1 MIDIIL
7 HLLSHT
13 FEDTWL
19 TFPILLVTYIIIEI
33 FERRPSSNDDR
44 IFFLLQKLGPVLGAL
59 LGLFPQCGFS
69 FLAAMLY
76 LQKNITLGTMLSVFI
91 ATSDEAIPVLL
102 SNPEMYSTLP
112 ILLILKFGIAV
123 FVGYIVDFIFKPD
136 IIKFENMEEED
147 IDEEDYEETAVGSSC
162 PCCYTQ
168 YPLIVSAL
176 LRSLKIFAFIFV
188 TTFIFTGLI
197 EWIGEENLQA
207 FLLTDSVFQP
217 IFAAVFGFIPNCA
230 ATVILCQLYIA
241 QTLSFG
247 SLLAGLITN
256 AGLGI
261 LVLIQYGAS
270 KKEIFKTIG
279 ILFLVAIISGF
290 LCIIFA

>member
-1 MIDIIL
+1 MP
-7 HLLSHT
+7 LL
-13 FEDTWL
+13 
-19 TFPILLVTYIIIEI
+19 LL
-33 FERRPSSNDDR
+33 
-44 IFFLLQKLGPVLGAL
+44 
-59 LGLFPQCGFS
+59 
-69 FLAAMLY
+69 
-76 LQKNITLGTMLSVFI
+76 
-91 ATSDEAIPVLL
+91 SDEAIPVLL

-123 FVGYIVDFIFKPD
+123 LVGYIVDFIFKPD

-217 IFAAVFGFIPNCA
+217 IFAACFWLYSKLCCNGHTLPVIHSSGIEFWIFIGWINYQCW
-230 ATVILCQLYIA
+230 IGN
-241 QTLSFG
+241 LSVNPIWSF
-247 SLLAGLITN
+247 
-256 AGLGI
+256 
-261 LVLIQYGAS
+261 
-270 KKEIFKTIG
+270 
-279 ILFLVAIISGF
+279 
-290 LCIIFA
+290 